1 VRVAAVAT
9 INQQSCC
16 CSSNEVEWKDFAEKQ
31 AMAISPTLN
40 DVSVVVPTAVPPRQ
54 LAFDKAEQLAH
65 TFAQT
70 AIERDKRGGTAKVER
85 DLLRESGLLHVVIPP
100 SLGGWG
106 MDWPDTLKIVRLFA
120 RVDSS
125 IAHLFGFQHLMLASV
140 LLYGSTAQSDW
151 LFAETVRKQWFWG
164 NALNPLDKRTTLTP
178 AGRDGHVING
188 RKSFCSGAV
197 DSDMLIVS
205 AIRAEDQKFM
215 VAAIP
220 SNREGIRIHGD
231 WDSIGQR
238 QTDSGTV
245 EFQNVMVDADEFL
258 LTPGP
263 LGSTRASLRSC
274 IAQLIFSN
282 VFLGLA
288 EGAFAEARGYT
299 LAQTRPWIAATGI
312 ESASQDPYILEH
324 YGRFFA
330 HLQAAQAL
338 TDIAGQSLQR
348 AWESGEA
355 ITDNQRGRCSI
366 DIAAAKATTTKVG
379 LEITSEMFEVMGAR
393 AAAAPARLDRYWRN
407 LRTHTLHDPVD
418 YKFRELGDW
427 ALNHILPKP
436 SFYS

>member
-1 VRVAAVAT
+1 
-9 INQQSCC
+9 
-16 CSSNEVEWKDFAEKQ
+16 
-31 AMAISPTLN
+31 MAISPTLS
-40 DVSVVVPTAVPPRQ
+40 DVTIEAPPRQ
-54 LAFDKAEQLAH
+54 LAFDKAEQLVR

-70 AIERDKRGGTAKVER
+70 AVERDKRGGTAKVER
-85 DLLRESGLLHVVIPP
+85 DLLRESGLLNVVIPP
-100 SLGGWG
+100 PLGGWG
-106 MDWPDTLKIVRLFA
+106 MDWPDALKIVRLFA

-140 LLYGSTAQSDW
+140 LLYGSPAQSDW
-151 LFAETVRKQWFWG
+151 LLAETARNKWFWG
-164 NALNPLDKRTTLTP
+164 NALNPLDKRTILTP
-178 AGRDGHVING
+178 TARDEYVING

-205 AIRAEDQKFM
+205 AIRAQDQKFM

-220 SNREGIRIHGD
+220 SKRDGIRIHND

-245 EFQNVMVDADEFL
+245 EFRDVMVANDEFL

-274 IAQLIFSN
+274 IAQLILSN
-282 VFLGLA
+282 IFLGIA
-288 EGAFAEARGYT
+288 EGAFAEARDYT
-299 LAQTRPWIAATGI
+299 QAQTRPWIAAPGI
-312 ESASQDPYILEH
+312 ESASQDPYILGH
-324 YGRFFA
+324 YGHFFVN
-330 HLQAAQAL
+330 LQAAQAL
-338 TDIAGQSLQR
+338 TDIAGESLQR

-355 ITDNQRGRCSI
+355 LTENQRGRCSI
-366 DIAAAKATTTKVG
+366 DIAASKAMTTKVG
-379 LEITSEMFEVMGAR
+379 LEITSKMFEVMGAR

-427 ALNHILPKP
+427 ALNHKLPKP